1 MKNLLDTKTS
11 NLSELLGNWKK
22 YKVPEFQR
30 DYSWDEDKWQDL
42 WEDII
47 NIEEEKLEQHY
58 MWTIVLQNTSD
69 HDVFKVVDGQQRLT
83 TLSIIIISIIDF
95 LKELIKNNIEVE
107 NNEYRISMLKWYLWK
122 KDLSS
127 LFYSTKLELNRNN
140 NSFYKTY
147 ILEYIKPANIS
158 KLRNSEKLIYNAFL
172 YFKKVFSEKFKNDN
186 WEKITKL
193 FEEIISR
200 KLIFIQINVDDD
212 LNAYTVFETL
222 NARWVDLTPA
232 DLLKNYLFM
241 LVSSD
246 WNTLGEIQELWQK
259 IIDLVELNEFP
270 NFLRYFINSRYP
282 LVRMDKLYK
291 EVKKIV
297 NSPSEVLELLREL
310 EKTAYLYVAIKNPN
324 DDFWNLHTNKKEIQK
339 SLDELKL
346 FWVTQPIPLLFTV
359 YDKLWD
365 MFSDILKYISIISFR
380 YNIICK
386 LNPNKQEETYNKI
399 SQKIFNWELKT
410 KKEIVNMFTSIY
422 VNDNDFE
429 NIFENKS
436 ISTKQSKKLAKYI
449 LIKIEN
455 YLSSNEYDFW
465 EEKISIE
472 HILPENYTQEWKDI
486 FWNEIDNY
494 IYKLWNYTLLKESE
508 NRWIWNKVYEE
519 KKEIYKNSSY
529 KITSDKIN
537 YDEWNN
543 STLSKR
549 QKELARLAKTIWRIS
564 L

>member
-11 NLSELLGNWKK
+11 NLSAILGNWKK
-22 YKVPEFQR
+22 YRVPEFQR

-47 NIEEEKLEQHY
+47 SIEEEKSEHHY
-58 MWTIVLQNTSD
+58 MWTIVLQNTPE
-69 HDVFKVVDGQQRLT
+69 HDVFKVVDWQQRLT

-95 LKELIKNNIEVE
+95 LNELIKSNIEIE
-107 NNEYRISMLKWYLWK
+107 KNQERILMLKWYLWK

-147 ILEYIKPANIS
+147 ILEYLKPANIS
-158 KLRNSEKLIYNAFL
+158 KLRNSEKLIYNTFL
-172 YFKKVFSEKFKNDN
+172 YFKKQFEIKFREDN

-246 WNTLGEIQELWQK
+246 GNTLWEIQELWHK

-270 NFLRYFINSRYP
+270 TFLRYFINSKYP

-297 NSPSEVLELLREL
+297 DSPAKVLELLREL

-324 DDFWNLHTNKKEIQK
+324 DDFWNLHKNKKEIQR
-339 SLDELKL
+339 SLEELKL
-346 FWVTQPIPLLFTV
+346 FWVTQPIPLLFAV
-359 YDKLWD
+359 YNKLWD
-365 MFSDILKYISIISFR
+365 IFSDILRYISIISFR
-380 YNIICK
+380 YNVIWK
-386 LNPNKQEETYNKI
+386 LNPNELEKIYNKI
-399 SQKIFNWELKT
+399 SQKIFIGELQT
-410 KKEIVNMFTSIY
+410 KQDIVNMFTSIY

-455 YLSSNEYDFW
+455 YLSWNEIDFW
-465 EEKISIE
+465 DEKISIE

-508 NRWIWNKVYEE
+508 NRWIWNKNYEE
-519 KKEIYKNSSY
+519 KIEIYKNSPY
-529 KITSDKIN
+529 KITSEKIN
-537 YDEWNN
+537 YDEWTV

-549 QKELARLAKTIWRIS
+549 QKELAKLAKTIWRIS